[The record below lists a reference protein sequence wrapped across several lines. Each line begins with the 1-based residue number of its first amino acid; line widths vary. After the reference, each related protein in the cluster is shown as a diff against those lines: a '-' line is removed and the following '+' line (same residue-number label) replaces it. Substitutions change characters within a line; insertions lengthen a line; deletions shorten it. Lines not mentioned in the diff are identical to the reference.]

1 MIFKLYYL
9 RGGNQHRLLTL
20 QQKGFVVSVVKLFL
34 MSVIETDIIHKIQK
48 IKHFDISHHDPT
60 PKISVIVSVAYTS
73 RHENENETTLNNTTS
88 ETNLD

>member
-60 PKISVIVSVAYTS
+60 SKISVIVSVAYTS